1 MVLPL
6 HCVRANSPFPYSDT
20 AYQKVM
26 EMKTCHAKQKLKRKR
41 KEPNVFIAEYAGG
54 LARQNIRPF
63 QAA

>member
-1 MVLPL
+1 MALSQRYL
-6 HCVRANSPFPYSDT
+6 KCRA
-20 AYQKVM
+20 
-26 EMKTCHAKQKLKRKR
+26 KLKRKR